1 VITQVPFAV
10 PTDPQTAT
18 LGEWLEARGQNPF
31 NLIAIPH
38 ALRTLTQFAGRLIRT
53 STDTGRVVILDS
65 RLLNRRYG
73 KRILDALPPFERVIG

>member
-1 VITQVPFAV
+1 MV
-10 PTDPQTAT
+10 
-18 LGEWLEARGQNPF
+18 RGRGLNAF

-65 RLLNRRYG
+65 RLLTRRYG
-73 KRILDALPPFERVIG
+73 KRIIDALPPFKRVIG